1 VSRIDVA
8 AFFVS
13 LSVGFVF
20 WMGVISMCCTPAATP
35 AQVYMRLIDGGCLA
49 PSSDGL
55 QAITEQHQ
63 LGDTP
68 WLECMFRGGDVKTCA
83 VPCK

>member
-1 VSRIDVA
+1 MSRIDVA

-13 LSVGFVF
+13 LCVG
-20 WMGVISMCCTPAATP
+20 CTPAATP